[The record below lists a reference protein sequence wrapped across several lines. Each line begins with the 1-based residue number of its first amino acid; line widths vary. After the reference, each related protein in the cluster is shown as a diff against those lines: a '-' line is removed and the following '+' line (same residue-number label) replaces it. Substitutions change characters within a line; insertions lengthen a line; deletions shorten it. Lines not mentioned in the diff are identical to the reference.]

1 MLKRTLLGILLLSGG
16 ATAAAEPWHEH
27 LDAPEQDPVMKLGES
42 HWELY
47 RPTACRQELFDLDF
61 AMQGLRADK
70 PGFGLRFR
78 STPMLTIDFRFDPIT
93 DSEDFVGPVYDRH
106 IGAATLTFAVNF

>member
-16 ATAAAEPWHEH
+16 TTAAAEPWHGH
-27 LDAPEQDPVMKLGES
+27 LDAPAQDPVMKLGAS

-47 RPTACRQELFDLDF
+47 RPTACSQELYDLDY
-61 AMQGLRADK
+61 AMQGLRTDK

-78 STPMLTIDFRFDPIT
+78 STQMLTVDFRFDPIT
-93 DSEDFVGPVYDRH
+93 DSGDFIGPVYDRH
-106 IGAATLTFAVNF
+106 IGAATLTFAINF